1 MKNSTLLDEL
11 KGELLDAIE
20 LQMEKENI
28 SQGEVA
34 RRIGSLRNNVNRVLR
49 GKGNASLDFLVK
61 SAESVGLTV
70 EMKIKKLK
78 V

>member
-1 MKNSTLLDEL
+1 MKNATLLDQL
-11 KGELLDAIE
+11 KGELLGAIE
-20 LQMEKENI
+20 VQMENENI

-70 EMKIKKLK
+70 EMKVRKSKI
-78 V
+78 